1 MDGELIPLVAACAAF
16 VGTHFLLSNPLRK
29 PMVRGLGERGFLLV
43 YSLIAFAA
51 LTWIALAF
59 HRASPAPALWD
70 GTAAVPWIAASIL
83 TIAAMALLLAALNR
97 NPALP
102 MAQLAGLSARKP
114 WGVFKVTRH
123 PMMMA
128 FALWSVSHIL
138 ASPTARTI
146 VLALA
151 ILLLALVGAN
161 CRTPASWPRT
171 AASGGCGCSAPA
183 SGPIFASW
191 ATSARCGS
199 WRCWSGLGSPRC
211 TCGWRACR
219 RESGA
224 GWARD

>member
-138 ASPTARTI
+138 VAPTARTI

-151 ILLLALVGAN
+151 ILLLALVGAKLQDARKLAQN
-161 CRTPASWPRT
+161 GREWGVWMQRTSFWPDLRKLGDIGTMWIVALLVWLGVTALHVWLAGVPA
-171 AASGGCGCSAPA
+171 G
-183 SGPIFASW
+183 I
-191 ATSARCGS
+191 
-199 WRCWSGLGSPRC
+199 WRWVG
-211 TCGWRACR
+211 
-219 RESGA
+219 
-224 GWARD
+224 